1 MAQIKLK
8 RNKIMRVSMFK
19 MLEILQNYMD
29 RIVLNWLQEYEN
41 ITRRQKEQ
49 NKSMVADYIA

>member
-1 MAQIKLK
+1 
-8 RNKIMRVSMFK
+8 MFK